1 MSFFLRCYSFLLLV
15 LTYLSTNSQIRFC
28 DQNGSKNFCK
38 TDYSNRYKIKMSTTI
53 QTTLENVAK
62 TMVKQIAEVIKT
74 VAPRHGVAVADVEQM
89 TQEIMVGL
97 GLVEL
102 KITNVKKIK
111 STGSVSSDGGGSR
124 KRVVSKKMKEAY
136 MKIEGSTEESLKTVI
151 AAYKLADK
159 DTVISFDAFC
169 TSATKEATKEA
180 ETKVC
185 EIKVKAPKEK
195 KTKAVAKKEVAEKE
209 VVVAEKDVAVVA
221 EKEVVA
227 EEKKVVVK
235 KAPKEKKEPKAK
247 KEKSGRFDKWNPTS
261 TKLFKTIVEESGGAV
276 TEELRSAQVKYIEDL
291 SDEDFASA
299 SIQGHFRAFVTT
311 KIVVNCGAGKEE
323 KVAESDDDEDLEEI
337 EFEDEKLLRGSKS
350 GKIFRPTEE
359 AGDVLIGHAGKGRF
373 ADI

>member
-1 MSFFLRCYSFLLLV
+1 MS
-15 LTYLSTNSQIRFC
+15 
-28 DQNGSKNFCK
+28 
-38 TDYSNRYKIKMSTTI
+38 TI

-62 TMVKQIAEVIKT
+62 TMVKQIADVIKT
-74 VAPRHGVAVADVEQM
+74 VAPRHGVADVEQM
-89 TQEIMVGL
+89 TQEILVGL

-102 KITNVKKIK
+102 KITNVKKINN
-111 STGSVSSDGGGSR
+111 GSVSSDGGAR
-124 KRVVSKKMKEAY
+124 KRVVSKKMKETY

-169 TSATKEATKEA
+169 ASATTTKEKEATKEATTTKEKEATKEATKEK

-185 EIKVKAPKEK
+185 SIKP
-195 KTKAVAKKEVAEKE
+195 
-209 VVVAEKDVAVVA
+209 
-221 EKEVVA
+221 
-227 EEKKVVVK
+227 
-235 KAPKEKKEPKAK
+235 KKEPKAK

-276 TEELRSAQVKYIEDL
+276 TEELRSAQVKYIEEL

-311 KIVVNCGAGKEE
+311 KFVVNCGAGK
-323 KVAESDDDEDLEEI
+323 AQPESDDDEDLEEI